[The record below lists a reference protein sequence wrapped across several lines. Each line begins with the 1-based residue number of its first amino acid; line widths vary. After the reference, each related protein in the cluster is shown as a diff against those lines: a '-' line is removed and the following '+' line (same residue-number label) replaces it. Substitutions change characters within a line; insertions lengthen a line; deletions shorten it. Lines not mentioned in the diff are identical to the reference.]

1 MNGDESMKKK
11 HTGLIIAA
19 TSICMTALVI
29 LNLFVFNSC
38 MSKAKKYAAENML
51 AILQTIRINLQSR
64 KYDEGR
70 VAKAQTE
77 VIFTA
82 IENSNKETFK
92 ALFSQKALADCGDA
106 DEQIDDFMERFGGK
120 ITSWKYFSMSASGN
134 VEYGEYKQSEIWSRS
149 EFECD
154 GIIYTMFFH
163 MFPIDVNNP
172 ENVGIYNIFITTME
186 IYNEM
191 NNVNRKI
198 IMQPEMAEHPIIWI
212 YEG

>member
-1 MNGDESMKKK
+1 MNGDGSMKKK

-19 TSICMTALVI
+19 TSIFMTALVI
-29 LNLFVFNSC
+29 LNLFVFMSC
-38 MSKAKKYAAENML
+38 TSKMKGYVDEKML
-51 AILQTIRINLQSR
+51 EILQTIRINRQN
-64 KYDEGR
+64 KAFDEGKI
-70 VAKAQTE
+70 AENQAN

-82 IENSNKETFK
+82 IENSDKEAFK
-92 ALFSQKALADCGDA
+92 ALFSQKALADCGNA

>member
-1 MNGDESMKKK
+1 MNGDGSMKKK

-19 TSICMTALVI
+19 TSIFMTAIMI

-77 VIFTA
+77 DIFTA
-82 IENSNKETFK
+82 IENSDKDAFK
-92 ALFSQKALADCGDA
+92 ALFSQKALADCENA

-120 ITSWKYFSMSASGN
+120 ITSWEYSSMSASGN

-172 ENVGIYNIFITTME
+172 ENVGIYNIFITTLE

-191 NNVNRKI
+191 DNVNRKI

>member
-1 MNGDESMKKK
+1 MNGDGSMKKK

-51 AILQTIRINLQSR
+51 AILQTIRINMQSR

-82 IENSNKETFK
+82 IENSDKETFK
-92 ALFSQKALADCGDA
+92 ALFSQKALADCGNA

>member
-1 MNGDESMKKK
+1 MNGDGSMKKK

-19 TSICMTALVI
+19 TSIFMTVLVI
-29 LNLFVFNSC
+29 LNLFTFNSC

-51 AILQTIRINLQSR
+51 AILQTIRINMQSR

-82 IENSNKETFK
+82 IENSDKETFK
-92 ALFSQKALADCGDA
+92 ALFSQKALADCGNA

-120 ITSWKYFSMSASGN
+120 ITSWEYFSMSSSGKI
-134 VEYGEYKQSEIWSRS
+134 EYGVYKQSEIWSRS

-163 MFPIDVNNP
+163 MFPLDVNNP

-191 NNVNRKI
+191 DNVKRKI
-198 IMQPEMAEHPIIWI
+198 IMYPEMAEHPIIWI

>member
-1 MNGDESMKKK
+1 MKKK

-19 TSICMTALVI
+19 TSIFIITLMI

-51 AILQTIRINLQSR
+51 AILQTIRINMQSR

-134 VEYGEYKQSEIWSRS
+134 VEYGEYKQSKIWSRS

>member
-1 MNGDESMKKK
+1 MNGDGSMKKK

-19 TSICMTALVI
+19 TSIFIITLMI

-77 VIFTA
+77 DIFTA
-82 IENSNKETFK
+82 IENSDKDAFK
-92 ALFSQKALADCGDA
+92 ALFSQKALADCENA

-120 ITSWKYFSMSASGN
+120 ITSWEYSSMSAGGA
-134 VEYGEYKQSEIWSRS
+134 VEYGEYKQSEIWARAD
-149 EFECD
+149 FEHN
-154 GIIYTMFFH
+154 GTFYVIYYH
-163 MFPIDVNNP
+163 SFPIDVSNP
-172 ENVGIYNIFITTME
+172 DNIGMYNIFITTNSIE
-186 IYNEM
+186 NEM
-191 NNVNRKI
+191 LHDIRTKI
-198 IMQPEMAEHPIIWI
+198 MYPEMAEHPIIWI

>member
-1 MNGDESMKKK
+1 MNGDGNMKKK

-29 LNLFVFNSC
+29 LNLFVFMSC
-38 MSKAKKYAAENML
+38 TSKMKGYVDEKML
-51 AILQTIRINLQSR
+51 EILQTIRINRQN
-64 KYDEGR
+64 KAFDEGKI
-70 VAKAQTE
+70 AENQAN
-77 VIFTA
+77 VIFNA
-82 IENSNKETFK
+82 IGNSDKETFK
-92 ALFSQKALADCGDA
+92 ALFSQKALADCGNA
-106 DEQIDDFMERFGGK
+106 DEQIDGFMEQFGGK
-120 ITSWKYFSMSASGN
+120 ITSWEYFSMSSSGKI
-134 VEYGEYKQSEIWSRS
+134 EYGVYKQSEIWSRS

-163 MFPIDVNNP
+163 MFPLDVNNP

-191 NNVNRKI
+191 DNVKRKI
-198 IMQPEMAEHPIIWI
+198 IMYPEMAEHPIIWI

>member
-1 MNGDESMKKK
+1 MKKK

-19 TSICMTALVI
+19 TSIFMTAIMI

-92 ALFSQKALADCGDA
+92 ALFSQKALADCENA
-106 DEQIDDFMERFGGK
+106 DEQIDDFMEQFGGK
-120 ITSWKYFSMSASGN
+120 ITSWEYFSMSSSGKI
-134 VEYGEYKQSEIWSRS
+134 EYGVYKQSEIWSRS

-163 MFPIDVNNP
+163 MFPLDVNNP

-191 NNVNRKI
+191 DNVKRKI
-198 IMQPEMAEHPIIWI
+198 IMYPEMAEHPIIWI

>member
-1 MNGDESMKKK
+1 MNGDGSMKKK

-19 TSICMTALVI
+19 TSIFIITLMI

-51 AILQTIRINLQSR
+51 AILQTIRINMQSR

-134 VEYGEYKQSEIWSRS
+134 VEYGEYKQSKIWSRS

>member
-1 MNGDESMKKK
+1 MKKK
-11 HTGLIIAA
+11 HIGLILSI
-19 TSICMTALVI
+19 TSIFMTALVI
-29 LNLFVFNSC
+29 LNLFTFNSC
-38 MSKAKKYAAENML
+38 MSKVKKYAAENML

-82 IENSNKETFK
+82 IENSDKETFK
-92 ALFSQKALADCGDA
+92 ALFSQKALADCENT

-120 ITSWKYFSMSASGN
+120 ITSWKYSGMSASGD
-134 VEYGEYKQSEIWSRS
+134 VEYGEYKQSEIWAMT
-149 EFECD
+149 EFEYD
-154 GIIYTMFFH
+154 GNAYVMFFH
-163 MFPIDVNNP
+163 TFPIDVNNP
-172 ENVGIYNIFITTME
+172 ENVGIYNVFITTLE

-191 NNVNRKI
+191 DNVNRKI

>member
-1 MNGDESMKKK
+1 MKKK

-19 TSICMTALVI
+19 TSISIITLMI

-38 MSKAKKYAAENML
+38 MSKAKNYAAENML
-51 AILQTIRINLQSR
+51 AILQRINRQSKR
-64 KYDEGR
+64 YDEGR

-82 IENSNKETFK
+82 IENSDKGAFK

-120 ITSWKYFSMSASGN
+120 ITSWKYYGMSASGD
-134 VEYGEYKQSEIWSRS
+134 VEYGEYKLSEVWAMV
-149 EFECD
+149 EFNE
-154 GIIYTMFFH
+154 IAYTMFFH
-163 MFPIDVNNP
+163 MFPIDIENP
-172 ENVGIYNIFITTME
+172 DNIGLYNIFVITSS
-186 IYNEM
+186 IYDEM
-191 NNVNRKI
+191 LNHTRKT

>member
-1 MNGDESMKKK
+1 MNGDGSMKKK

-19 TSICMTALVI
+19 TSIFMTALVI
-29 LNLFVFNSC
+29 LNLFVFMSC
-38 MSKAKKYAAENML
+38 TSKMKGYVDEKML
-51 AILQTIRINLQSR
+51 EILQTIRINRQN
-64 KYDEGR
+64 KAFDEGKI
-70 VAKAQTE
+70 AENQAN

-82 IENSNKETFK
+82 IENSDKEAFK
-92 ALFSQKALADCGDA
+92 ALFSQKALADCGNA
-106 DEQIDDFMERFGGK
+106 DEQIDDFMEQFGGK
-120 ITSWKYFSMSASGN
+120 ITSWEYFSMSSSGKI
-134 VEYGEYKQSEIWSRS
+134 EYGVYKQSEIWSRS

-198 IMQPEMAEHPIIWI
+198 IMYPEMAEHPIIWI

>member
-1 MNGDESMKKK
+1 MNGDGSMKKK

-51 AILQTIRINLQSR
+51 AILQTIRINMQSR

-82 IENSNKETFK
+82 IENSDKETFK
-92 ALFSQKALADCGDA
+92 ALFSQKALADCGNA

-172 ENVGIYNIFITTME
+172 ENVGIYNIFIITME

-191 NNVNRKI
+191 DNVKRKI
-198 IMQPEMAEHPIIWI
+198 IMYPEMAEHPIIWI

>member
-1 MNGDESMKKK
+1 MKKK

-51 AILQTIRINLQSR
+51 AILQTIRINKQN
-64 KYDEGR
+64 KAFDEGKI
-70 VAKAQTE
+70 AENQAN

-82 IENSNKETFK
+82 IENSDKEAFK
-92 ALFSQKALADCGDA
+92 ALFSQKALADCENA

-120 ITSWKYFSMSASGN
+120 ITWWKYSGMSASGD
-134 VEYGEYKQSEIWSRS
+134 VEYGEYKQSEIWARAD
-149 EFECD
+149 FEHN
-154 GIIYTMFFH
+154 GTFYVIYYH
-163 MFPIDVNNP
+163 SFPIDVSNP
-172 ENVGIYNIFITTME
+172 DNIGMYNIFITTNSIE
-186 IYNEM
+186 NEM
-191 NNVNRKI
+191 LHDIRTKI
-198 IMQPEMAEHPIIWI
+198 MYPEMAEHPIIWI

>member
-1 MNGDESMKKK
+1 MNGDGSMKKK

-19 TSICMTALVI
+19 TSIFMTALVI

-51 AILQTIRINLQSR
+51 AILQTIRINKQN
-64 KYDEGR
+64 KAFDEGKI
-70 VAKAQTE
+70 AENQAN

-82 IENSNKETFK
+82 IENSDKEAFK
-92 ALFSQKALADCGDA
+92 ALFSQKALADCENA

-120 ITSWKYFSMSASGN
+120 ITSWEYSSMSAGGA
-134 VEYGEYKQSEIWSRS
+134 VEYGEYKQSEIWAMT
-149 EFECD
+149 EFEYD
-154 GIIYTMFFH
+154 GNAYVMFFH
-163 MFPIDVNNP
+163 TFPIDVNNP
-172 ENVGIYNIFITTME
+172 ENVGIYNVFITSRL

-191 NNVNRKI
+191 KDRTRKN
-198 IMQPEMAEHPIIWI
+198 IMYPEMAEHPIIWI

>member
-1 MNGDESMKKK
+1 MKKK

-19 TSICMTALVI
+19 TSISIITLMI

-38 MSKAKKYAAENML
+38 MSKAKNYAAENML
-51 AILQTIRINLQSR
+51 AILQTIRINRQSKR
-64 KYDEGR
+64 YDEGR

-82 IENSNKETFK
+82 IENSDKGAFK

-120 ITSWKYFSMSASGN
+120 ITSWKYSGMSASGD
-134 VEYGEYKQSEIWSRS
+134 VEYGEYKQSEIWAMT
-149 EFECD
+149 EFEY
-154 GIIYTMFFH
+154 GGNAYVMFFH
-163 MFPIDVNNP
+163 TFPIDVNNP
-172 ENVGIYNIFITTME
+172 ENVGIYIVFITTLE

-191 NNVNRKI
+191 DNVNRKI

>member
-1 MNGDESMKKK
+1 MKKK
-11 HTGLIIAA
+11 HTGLIIAV

-77 VIFTA
+77 NIFTA
-82 IENSNKETFK
+82 IENSDKDVFK
-92 ALFSQKALADCGDA
+92 ALFSQKALADCENT

-120 ITSWKYFSMSASGN
+120 ITSWKYSGMSASGD
-134 VEYGEYKQSEIWSRS
+134 VEYGEYKQSEIWAMT
-149 EFECD
+149 EFE
-154 GIIYTMFFH
+154 YNENTYVMFFH
-163 MFPIDVNNP
+163 TFPIDINNP
-172 ENVGIYNIFITTME
+172 ENVGIYNVFITTLE

-191 NNVNRKI
+191 DNVNRKI

>member
-1 MNGDESMKKK
+1 
-11 HTGLIIAA
+11 
-19 TSICMTALVI
+19 
-29 LNLFVFNSC
+29 

-77 VIFTA
+77 VIFNA
-82 IENSNKETFK
+82 IGNSDKETFK
-92 ALFSQKALADCGDA
+92 ALFSQKALADCGNA
-106 DEQIDDFMERFGGK
+106 DEQIDGFMEQFGGK
-120 ITSWKYFSMSASGN
+120 ITSWEYFSMSSSGKI
-134 VEYGEYKQSEIWSRS
+134 EYGVYKQSEIWSRS

-163 MFPIDVNNP
+163 MFPLDVYNP

-191 NNVNRKI
+191 DNVKRKI
-198 IMQPEMAEHPIIWI
+198 IMYPEMAEHPIIWI